1 MSRTL
6 LQFARYW
13 LPPIAL
19 MGLIFFLSAQPKA
32 DMPDWGTMDTF
43 LKKMAHVA
51 VYGLLYLLLLR
62 AFRGEWPART
72 AGGRGVYLPVFIAI
86 LYGAS
91 DEWHQ
96 SFVPGRRG
104 NPAGRPHRC
113 PRDLPRV
120 LCGATATPM
129 VPEGAAERPLMRV
142 RVDTLT
148 RHCG

>member
-96 SFVPGRRG
+96 SFVPGREGTLRDILIDAIG
-104 NPAGRPHRC
+104 IFLAYYAVRQRPQWFRKV
-113 PRDLPRV
+113 LPNDR
-120 LCGATATPM
+120 
-129 VPEGAAERPLMRV
+129 
-142 RVDTLT
+142 
-148 RHCG
+148 